1 MSCDPPLLELTLQSV
16 RAALPGIRDRVRAL
30 TKAERF
36 GVEACGQIVLAV
48 DEALAN
54 VIQHGYEG
62 VSDQPID
69 VRFERL
75 ERLEHNGRRGLRV
88 TIRDYG
94 RQVDPATIR
103 SRDLSD
109 IRPGGLG
116 VHIMRSVM
124 DEVIYARPADCGML
138 LTMTKWHS
146 EPDAPVEAE

>member
-1 MSCDPPLLELTLQSV
+1 MSGNPPLLELTLQSD

-36 GVEACGQIVLAV
+36 GEEAGGQIVLAV

-54 VIQHGYEG
+54 VIQHGYDG
-62 VSDQPID
+62 ASDQPID
-69 VRFERL
+69 VRFKRL
-75 ERLEHNGRRGLRV
+75 EQNGRRGIRV

-103 SRDLSD
+103 SRDLAD

-124 DEVIYARPADCGML
+124 DEVVYACPADCGML
-138 LTMTKWHS
+138 VTMTNWH
-146 EPDAPVEAE
+146 DQPVDPVVVE

>member
-1 MSCDPPLLELTLQSV
+1 MRCDPLVLELTLQSD

-54 VIQHGYEG
+54 VIQHGYKG

-69 VRFERL
+69 VRF

-103 SRDLSD
+103 SRDLAD

-124 DEVIYARPADCGML
+124 DEVIYACPADCGML
-138 LTMTKWHS
+138 LTMTKWRDP
-146 EPDAPVEAE
+146 PDNSAEAE